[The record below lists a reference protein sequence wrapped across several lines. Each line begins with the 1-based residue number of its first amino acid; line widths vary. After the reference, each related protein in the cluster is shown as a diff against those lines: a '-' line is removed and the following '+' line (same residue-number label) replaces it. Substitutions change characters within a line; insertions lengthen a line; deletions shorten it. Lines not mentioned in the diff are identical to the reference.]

1 MESSTIVDEMA
12 PPDPKRSA
20 YHNPVR
26 DTESEMGYLRS
37 DKLPREQ
44 GYPSGTNP
52 PTDESTETPES
63 PDEQEDQPVEDQPT
77 EDQPVPSGPVEGGP
91 YPPPE
96 QVGDDT
102 EDDDSSDDDADVAE

>member
-1 MESSTIVDEMA
+1 MESPTTVDEMA
-12 PPDPKRSA
+12 PPDPKYSA
-20 YHNPVR
+20 YHNTVR
-26 DTESEMGYLRS
+26 DTEPEMGYLRS
-37 DKLPREQ
+37 DKLPR
-44 GYPSGTNP
+44 N
-52 PTDESTETPES
+52 ESTETPES

-102 EDDDSSDDDADVAE
+102 EDDDFSDDDADVAE